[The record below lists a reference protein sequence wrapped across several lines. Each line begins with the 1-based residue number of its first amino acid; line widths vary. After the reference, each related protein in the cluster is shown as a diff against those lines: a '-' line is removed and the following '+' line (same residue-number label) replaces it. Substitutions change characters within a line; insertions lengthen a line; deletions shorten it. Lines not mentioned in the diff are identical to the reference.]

1 MNPQRRRG
9 QLVLKRQACSSDL
22 LWSVHLQRRHFLF
35 LPPRAPTLI
44 GASHSLSP
52 RRAYIGF
59 AHTQARQLEDPRARP
74 VVLFSPRSV
83 SLQRRRQDLGSFH
96 VARGRETALCEHPL
110 CRHLTFLHHQYLRP
124 LLLLSFIV
132 LTSRHHCYPPQTL
145 AVGWIVSQG

>member
-1 MNPQRRRG
+1 M
-9 QLVLKRQACSSDL
+9 KT
-22 LWSVHLQRRHFLF
+22 
-35 LPPRAPTLI
+35 LP
-44 GASHSLSP
+44 LSP
-52 RRAYIGF
+52 AQG
-59 AHTQARQLEDPRARP
+59 AHTHWSIALSESTTSLYQVRTHTHHAKLEDPRARP

-132 LTSRHHCYPPQTL
+132 LTSRHHCYPPTQTL

>member
-1 MNPQRRRG
+1 M
-9 QLVLKRQACSSDL
+9 KT
-22 LWSVHLQRRHFLF
+22 
-35 LPPRAPTLI
+35 LP
-44 GASHSLSP
+44 LSP
-52 RRAYIGF
+52 AQG
-59 AHTQARQLEDPRARP
+59 AHTHWSIALSESTTSLYRVRTHAPRQLEDPRARP

-110 CRHLTFLHHQYLRP
+110 CRHLTFLHHRYLRP

-132 LTSRHHCYPPQTL
+132 LTSRHHCYPQTL

>member
-1 MNPQRRRG
+1 M
-9 QLVLKRQACSSDL
+9 KT
-22 LWSVHLQRRHFLF
+22 
-35 LPPRAPTLI
+35 LP
-44 GASHSLSP
+44 LSP
-52 RRAYIGF
+52 AQG
-59 AHTQARQLEDPRARP
+59 AHTHWSIALSESTTSLYQVRTHTHHAKLEDPRARP

-132 LTSRHHCYPPQTL
+132 LTSRHHCYPQQTL

>member
-1 MNPQRRRG
+1 M
-9 QLVLKRQACSSDL
+9 KT
-22 LWSVHLQRRHFLF
+22 
-35 LPPRAPTLI
+35 LP
-44 GASHSLSP
+44 LSP
-52 RRAYIGF
+52 AQG
-59 AHTQARQLEDPRARP
+59 AHTQWSIALSESTTSLDRVRTHRHHAKLEDPRARP

-83 SLQRRRQDLGSFH
+83 SLQRCRQDLGSFH

-124 LLLLSFIV
+124 LLVLSFIV